1 MKQKV
6 LSGEEPWSTAFT
18 ILKKKTPLDF
28 VPEPRVHIS
37 VGPYGAN
44 SSGGREFGKSATM
57 AL

>member
-18 ILKKKTPLDF
+18 ILKKETPLDF

-37 VGPYGAN
+37 VGPYGAIVPAGVN
-44 SSGGREFGKSATM
+44 LGKKRHHG
-57 AL
+57 L